1 MLFYFSWSISL
12 GVFLKS
18 ICYNREAREC
28 VALTFDDGVD
38 AILTPQVLD
47 ILDRYGAKATFCI
60 IGEKAVINPEIVKV
74 IIDRGHTIVNHSMY
88 HKGSFPMQSAKAIY
102 SEIIACNRALEE
114 ATGEQVKYF
123 RPPFGVTNPMVGRAV
138 RRAGLQSIGWS
149 IRSFDTM
156 GHSVEVV
163 EKRVVSQIKGGD
175 IILLHDNRV
184 CVVELTERIL
194 IFIRDNG
201 YKAVSIDELLQN

>member
-1 MLFYFSWSISL
+1 M
-12 GVFLKS
+12 
-18 ICYNREAREC
+18 
-28 VALTFDDGVD
+28 TFDDGVD
-38 AILTPQVLD
+38 SVLTPQVLD
-47 ILDRYGAKATFCI
+47 VLDRYGAKATFCI
-60 IGEKAVINPEIVKV
+60 IGEKAVANPEMIKV
-74 IIDRGHTIVNHSMY
+74 IIGRGHTIVNHSMY
-88 HKGSFPMQSAKAIY
+88 HKGSFPMQSTEAIY
-102 SEIIACNRALEE
+102 REIIACNKALKE
-114 ATGEQVKYF
+114 ATGVLVKYF

-163 EKRVVSQIKGGD
+163 EKRVTSQIKGGD
-175 IILLHDNRV
+175 IILLHDNRE

-201 YKAVSIDELLQN
+201 YKAVSIDRLLHNQHE